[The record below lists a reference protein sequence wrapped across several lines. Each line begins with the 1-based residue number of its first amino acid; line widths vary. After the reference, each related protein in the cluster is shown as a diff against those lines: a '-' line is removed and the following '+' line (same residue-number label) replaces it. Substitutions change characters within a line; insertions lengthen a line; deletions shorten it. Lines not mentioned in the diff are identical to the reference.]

1 MAMITKIRHTAAVRA
16 AIHTLKVQVDIH
28 QALHQT
34 RQHLPAVNLEVHQE
48 RLVAQANQAVRE
60 AHQSQVQSHQAAN
73 LPAQKVQSQAVQRAV
88 QKRSIMIHMMMVT
101 MTFIWMMIMITT
113 DIIKIQT
120 MQMV

>member
-1 MAMITKIRHTAAVRA
+1 MITKIRHTAAVRA

-60 AHQSQVQSHQAAN
+60 AYQSQVQSHQAAN